1 MTRLIRLVLDSAK
14 GFEKDDGYAMASHIA
29 LSGLTA
35 IFPFL
40 IFVTSLAG
48 FLGAQPLADNAA
60 SAFFEIWP
68 PRVADPILNEIH
80 NVMSSRHG
88 GLLTV
93 SAALAA
99 YFSSSGVEA
108 LRTGLNRAYGARETR
123 PWWRLRMQSIAY
135 VFIGALALL
144 SMAFLLVLGP
154 IVWKAILSY
163 APALSPLSKMVT
175 LGRYVVATAIL
186 LTALIIAHRVLPN
199 IKLSLRQTAPGI
211 ALTYAAWMVFA
222 LAFSTYLARFAL
234 NYVATYAGLAS
245 VMIAIVFLYA
255 LAAIFIF
262 GGEFNAALRRARQL
276 QRNADEKNGAKSE
289 SQKRRDQSPAS

>member
-1 MTRLIRLVLDSAK
+1 MGKIVRFIGDCVMSFAN
-14 GFEKDDGYAMASHIA
+14 DDGYAMASHIA

-48 FLGAQPLADNAA
+48 FLGAQPLADGAA

-68 PRVADPILNEIH
+68 PRVAGPIVSEIH
-80 NVMSSRHG
+80 NVLSNRHG
-88 GLLTV
+88 GLLTI

-108 LRTGLNRAYGARETR
+108 LRTGLNRAYGAQETR
-123 PWWRLRMQSIAY
+123 PWWRLRLQSIGY

-144 SMAFLLVLGP
+144 ALAFLLVLWP
-154 IVWKAILSY
+154 IFWTAILAQ
-163 APALSPLSKMVT
+163 APALQALSKMVAF
-175 LGRYVVATAIL
+175 GRYAIATVLL
-186 LTALIIAHRVLPN
+186 LTALIVAHRLLPN
-199 IKLSLRQTAPGI
+199 RELSLRQTAPGI
-211 ALTYAAWMVFA
+211 ALTFSAWMIFA
-222 LAFSTYLARFAL
+222 LAFSTYLGRFAL

-245 VMIAIVFLYA
+245 VMIAIVFLYS

-262 GGEFNAALRRARQL
+262 GGEFNAALMRA
-276 QRNADEKNGAKSE
+276 GALAPPGIEEDPATKSF
-289 SQKRRDQSPAS
+289 

>member
-1 MTRLIRLVLDSAK
+1 MQGIFRLALDSAK
-14 GFEKDDGYAMASHIA
+14 SFEKDDGYAMASHIA

-48 FLGAQPLADNAA
+48 FLAVQPLADRAA

-68 PRVADPILNEIH
+68 PRVSEPIIQQIH
-80 NVMSSRHG
+80 SVLSNRHG
-88 GLLTV
+88 GLLTI

-123 PWWRLRMQSIAY
+123 PWWRLRLQSVAY

-144 SMAFLLVLGP
+144 SLTFLLVLGP
-154 IVWKAILSY
+154 IVWAAIIAQ
-163 APALSPLSKMVT
+163 APALSALSDLVAI
-175 LGRYVVATAIL
+175 GRYAVATVIL
-186 LTALIIAHRVLPN
+186 LAALIIAHRVLPN
-199 IKLSLRQTAPGI
+199 AKLTIRETAPGI
-211 ALTYAAWMVFA
+211 ALTFSAWMIFA
-222 LAFSTYLARFAL
+222 LAFSSYLGRFAM

-245 VMIAIVFLYA
+245 VMIAIVFLYS
-255 LAAIFIF
+255 LSAIFIF
-262 GGEFNAALRRARQL
+262 GSEFNAALKRAREHGK
-276 QRNADEKNGAKSE
+276 DY
-289 SQKRRDQSPAS
+289 

>member
-1 MTRLIRLVLDSAK
+1 MPPLVRLFLDSAE

-48 FLGAQPLADNAA
+48 FFGAQPLADGAA

-68 PRVADPILNEIH
+68 PRVAEPILNEIH
-80 NVMSSRHG
+80 NVVSARHA
-88 GLLTV
+88 GLLTL

-123 PWWRLRMQSIAY
+123 PWWRLRLQSIGY

-144 SMAFLLVLGP
+144 ALAFLLVLGP
-154 IVWKAILSY
+154 IVWNGVLAY
-163 APALSPLSKMVT
+163 APALGPLSKMVT
-175 LGRYVVATAIL
+175 WGRYVVATVIL
-186 LTALIIAHRVLPN
+186 LAALIIAHRLLPN
-199 IKLSLRQTAPGI
+199 KKLSLRQAAPGI
-211 ALTYAAWMVFA
+211 CLTYAAWMAFA
-222 LAFSTYLARFAL
+222 LAFSSYLGRFAL
-234 NYVATYAGLAS
+234 NYVSTYAGLAS
-245 VMIAIVFLYA
+245 VMVAIVFLYS

-262 GGEFNAALRRARQL
+262 GGEFNAALRRAR
-276 QRNADEKNGAKSE
+276 DEDEPPVEAKP
-289 SQKRRDQSPAS
+289 DLDA

>member
-1 MTRLIRLVLDSAK
+1 
-14 GFEKDDGYAMASHIA
+14 MASHIA

-48 FLGAQPLADNAA
+48 FLGAQPLADEAS

-68 PRVADPILNEIH
+68 PRVAGPILAEIH
-80 NVMSSRHG
+80 NVLSNRHG
-88 GLLTV
+88 GLLTL

-123 PWWRLRMQSIAY
+123 PWWRLRLQSVAY
-135 VFIGALALL
+135 VFVGAMALL
-144 SMAFLLVLGP
+144 SLAFLLVLGP
-154 IVWKAILSY
+154 LFWAAILSQ
-163 APALSPLSKMVT
+163 APALKALSNMVAF
-175 LGRYVVATAIL
+175 GRYTIATVIL
-186 LTALIIAHRVLPN
+186 LMALVIAHRLLPN
-199 IKLSLRQTAPGI
+199 IKLSFRQIAPGI
-211 ALTYAAWMVFA
+211 ALTFSAWMIFA
-222 LAFSTYLARFAL
+222 LAFSSYLGRFAL

-255 LAAIFIF
+255 LAAIFIY
-262 GGEFNAALRRARQL
+262 GGEFNAALKRARKGGDPGEL
-276 QRNADEKNGAKSE
+276 
-289 SQKRRDQSPAS
+289 